1 MSEEE
6 KPKYRNVVEGIDA
19 LSLGISIVVA
29 ILLGVGIGLWLK
41 NLFDAPWLL
50 WLGVFW
56 GVGGAVFN
64 IYKAYKRELLE
75 FEKIAQNPRYQIQQT
90 KDEEED

>member
-75 FEKIAQNPRYQIQQT
+75 FEKIAQNPRYKIQQT
-90 KDEEED
+90 QEDED